1 VGLEITMARDGAN
14 WKATMKMRLPAGEV
28 TPTVEGLKIAGNEI
42 SFGAVINGTQV
53 KLAGKF
59 DGDKLIGSTEAFR
72 GDTKVGG
79 ATFTLTRGGQMPAVQ
94 PAQGGGGGQMADP
107 NFDPKVEHPAYKK
120 GGPKVLF
127 DEAHNN
133 FHTASGRYK
142 PFADLITNDGYQI
155 TPNKQKFSTETLR
168 GFDILVI
175 SNALGAERMG
185 APEASNPAFTDAECD
200 AVRDWVKGGGAL
212 LLIADHAPMGAA
224 NQILARRFD
233 VDMRSSYTN
242 DSANHDKET
251 GSNSFLV
258 YTRDNGLL
266 IDHPITKGRDAS
278 ERINSVMTF
287 TGQSLKGPQ
296 GGVAFLKLADTAK
309 DVPAPS
315 QADIQA
321 AIEKARQGGQTQ
333 APLPGGMNLPPGAT
347 AVRVQPSEQAAISA
361 AGRAQGIVFGFGKG
375 RVVILGEAAMLSAQ
389 LSGPGGMKFG
399 MNRAGID
406 NRQLALNIVHWLS
419 GLLK

>member
-1 VGLEITMARDGAN
+1 MREALRKIMNRRLVIGLCLFLALIITSLALAQAPDFTGTWAGPLVRETGTVGLEITMARDGAN

-185 APEASNPAFTDAECD
+185 API
-200 AVRDWVKGGGAL
+200 GA
-212 LLIADHAPMGAA
+212 
-224 NQILARRFD
+224 
-233 VDMRSSYTN
+233 
-242 DSANHDKET
+242 
-251 GSNSFLV
+251 
-258 YTRDNGLL
+258 
-266 IDHPITKGRDAS
+266 
-278 ERINSVMTF
+278 
-287 TGQSLKGPQ
+287 
-296 GGVAFLKLADTAK
+296 
-309 DVPAPS
+309 
-315 QADIQA
+315 
-321 AIEKARQGGQTQ
+321 
-333 APLPGGMNLPPGAT
+333 
-347 AVRVQPSEQAAISA
+347 
-361 AGRAQGIVFGFGKG
+361 
-375 RVVILGEAAMLSAQ
+375 
-389 LSGPGGMKFG
+389 
-399 MNRAGID
+399 
-406 NRQLALNIVHWLS
+406 
-419 GLLK
+419 